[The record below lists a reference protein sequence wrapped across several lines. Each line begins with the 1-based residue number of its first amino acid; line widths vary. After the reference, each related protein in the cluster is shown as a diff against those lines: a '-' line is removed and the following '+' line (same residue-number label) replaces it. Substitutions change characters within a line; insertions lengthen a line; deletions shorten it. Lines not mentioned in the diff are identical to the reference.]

1 MALPT
6 TFHDL
11 LDPFTGTRSSLRL
24 AEGVVTDRGESL
36 AGGGGTDIDASD
48 LWLLPALYDADAH
61 LPVDTLG
68 LRASDVYA
76 AMVGGVVN
84 VNVAMQWQE
93 IKDADLER
101 VVADLAAATFP
112 RIVPI
117 LSIHSD
123 LVSDGFGEWLKV
135 HADTVKALMPPVCK
149 LYSYS
154 ANFWSDL
161 ESVFSAGLL
170 PVIYCSDL
178 EAVEGVVGGAPGP
191 VHFRHAI
198 SDELVHAMKK
208 LPGATLQTSP
218 HFLVPIDD
226 ERRAALHVLPP
237 VPADDVRQSLADV
250 FLEDIDL
257 LVSDHNAPPF
267 GAPDGP
273 GLQVEHSFLSS
284 ILTATAHY
292 GWPLE
297 TVWAKATTAPAERYG
312 VELGSPWVV
321 VDPAFT
327 ETAGLWPPRQTP
339 DRAPYL
345 GRTMQGRV
353 VAIGTEESATL
364 L

>member
-1 MALPT
+1 MA
-6 TFHDL
+6 D
-11 LDPFTGTRSSLRL
+11 
-24 AEGVVTDRGESL
+24 GVVVDRADSL
-36 AGGGGTDIDASD
+36 PGGAGTDIDASE

-68 LRASDVYA
+68 LRASDIYA
-76 AMVGGVVN
+76 SMLGGVVN
-84 VNVAMQWQE
+84 VNVAMQFQE

-101 VVADLAAATFP
+101 VVADLSKTSFP

-117 LSIHSD
+117 LSVHSD
-123 LVSDGFGEWLKV
+123 MASDGFGAWLKANV
-135 HADTVKALMPPVCK
+135 DVVKGLMPPVCK

-154 ANFWSDL
+154 ANFWSNL
-161 ESVFSAGLL
+161 ESVFAAGLL

-178 EAVEGVVGGAPGP
+178 EAVDSVVERAQGP

-198 SDELVHAMKK
+198 SDELVYAMKK

-218 HFLVPIDD
+218 HFLVPIEA

-237 VPADDVRQSLADV
+237 VPGDDVRQSLADV
-250 FLEDIDL
+250 FLDEIDL

-267 GAPDGP
+267 GIPDGP

-284 ILTATAHY
+284 ILTATTHY

-297 TVWAKATTAPAERYG
+297 KVWTKATTGPAERYG
-312 VELGSPWVV
+312 VELGSSWVV
-321 VDPAFT
+321 VDPAFS
-327 ETAGLWPPRQTP
+327 EMVGLWPPRQTP

-353 VAIGTEESATL
+353 VAIGTDESATL